1 MFLKYQ
7 KFIQLVFINA
17 NLNHP
22 SSFRSFTFDSSINCL
37 DGHNVINVYFW
48 QIFLYVVY
56 LSNKSSPNFLEM
68 IYWMIYHM
76 QENLSGIGH
85 FHPLNQLFSWA
96 WPWSRQSCYK
106 FFFIFFTPSLRQN
119 TISEKL
125 MTLFENTFIIF
136 ISIQFKS
143 ISRQSLC
150 WVSNTCIIGWHHEH
164 WSLSQI
170 FQCLTTLDDLKQ
182 EETLHLLLSWSKA
195 MWYRS
200 AFSSTQGWKWQ

>member
-68 IYWMIYHM
+68 IYWMVYQM

-85 FHPLNQLFSWA
+85 FHPLNQLFSKLFNLFSMCTLPSTTTTQTKMEA
-96 WPWSRQSCYK
+96 GSRRIKCPPRSTSFFSGRWSYS
-106 FFFIFFTPSLRQN
+106 
-119 TISEKL
+119 
-125 MTLFENTFIIF
+125 
-136 ISIQFKS
+136 
-143 ISRQSLC
+143 
-150 WVSNTCIIGWHHEH
+150 
-164 WSLSQI
+164 
-170 FQCLTTLDDLKQ
+170 
-182 EETLHLLLSWSKA
+182 
-195 MWYRS
+195 
-200 AFSSTQGWKWQ
+200 